1 MSSPKAA
8 TLPKTGP
15 LEDASL
21 SAQALTLAAE
31 LEQRLADDRLDDVSR
46 EAIQNLMAAI
56 CKIYSRQAQDG
67 DPGPLLQPG
76 SGVSPTDVMIT
87 ASELLRSADLQVF
100 DLGMWQ
106 SFTGR

>member
-8 TLPKTGP
+8 TRPKTGP
-15 LEDASL
+15 LQGASL
-21 SAQALTLAAE
+21 SAQALTFAAE
-31 LEQRLADDRLDDVSR
+31 LEQRLADDRLDVSR

-56 CKIYSRQAQDG
+56 CKIYSRQAQNG

>member
-8 TLPKTGP
+8 AKPKASPPGG
-15 LEDASL
+15 ASL
-21 SAQALTLAAE
+21 SAQALALAAE
-31 LEQRLADDRLDDVSR
+31 LEQRLAEDRLDDVSR
-46 EAIQNLMAAI
+46 EALQNLMAAI
-56 CKIYSRQAQDG
+56 CKIYSHQAQNG
-67 DPGPLLQPG
+67 DPVALLQPG

-87 ASELLRSADLQVF
+87 ASGLLRSADLQVF